1 MKTKFLVKEEIEN
14 KKKKLV
20 TVIRAWEGML
30 VISGSMLTTF
40 SFLAARALQAGSM
53 ILAVGF
59 LICVAAAIACAVAQ
73 FMESERMIEGCLDYI
88 WHYCDIAFE
97 SLRLKKELTID
108 EIIDESKHIP
118 RVD

>member
-14 KKKKLV
+14 KKKGLV

-30 VISGSMLTTF
+30 VISGSMLVTF
-40 SFLAARALQAGSM
+40 SFFAARALQAGHTG
-53 ILAVGF
+53 LAIGF
-59 LICVAAAIACAVAQ
+59 LICVATAIACAVSQ
-73 FMESERMIEGCLDYI
+73 FMESERMIKGCLDYI